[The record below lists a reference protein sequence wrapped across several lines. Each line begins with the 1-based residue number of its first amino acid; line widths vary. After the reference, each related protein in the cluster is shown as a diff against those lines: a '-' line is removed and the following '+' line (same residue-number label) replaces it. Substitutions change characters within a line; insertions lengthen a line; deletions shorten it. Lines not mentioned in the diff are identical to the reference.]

1 MGERCEGR
9 FFVDTCL
16 LTSMKHIIYDWY
28 LLAPVTCQW
37 CFLFAFAEN
46 TSSKLVQKPKAFSPV
61 GAWFHRPQPWGNQ
74 WETVGL
80 TLTISIL
87 AATSRIFLWL
97 RVSSSKTKSGSLGK
111 SLMFSQV
118 WPYHR
123 VVDCF
128 LIPENRAVWISWV
141 CLPQGLCTKNRKW
154 WCGWKRMAYESLP
167 SSGLPIRSMNVISA
181 NIWMFQALWCRR
193 SRLQARSRFTVD

>member
-16 LTSMKHIIYDWY
+16 LTSMKHITYDWY

-74 WETVGL
+74 WENQWETVGL

-87 AATSRIFLWL
+87 AARIFLWL
-97 RVSSSKTKSGSLGK
+97 RVSSSKKKILEFREVRNVFPSSAIPSCWRLFFDSRKSGSLDQLSFP
-111 SLMFSQV
+111 SL
-118 WPYHR
+118 R
-123 VVDCF
+123 
-128 LIPENRAVWISWV
+128 
-141 CLPQGLCTKNRKW
+141 
-154 WCGWKRMAYESLP
+154 SLH
-167 SSGLPIRSMNVISA
+167 
-181 NIWMFQALWCRR
+181 
-193 SRLQARSRFTVD
+193 